1 MSSEDL
7 NQVMEMD
14 GEERYDYFL
23 SQVAEERE
31 IWILVNGQS
40 QFLKRKSV
48 V

>member
-23 SQVAEERE
+23 
-31 IWILVNGQS
+31 
-40 QFLKRKSV
+40 
-48 V
+48 